1 MTDTDRTPSSPD
13 LAPSDQTSTNGA
25 PINRAPQIV
34 PVATSGELPRETS
47 VVVIGGGIV
56 GLSTALCLAERGVP
70 VTVIEK
76 GRIAAEQSSR
86 NLGWVRK
93 VMRPPVDLPM
103 AQAAERLWSQMPQRV
118 DDDCGFRQAGIT
130 YVSRTPEELAVHES
144 WLDTVKGSG
153 VDSRL
158 LTPAEIETLAPG
170 STGTWVGGISTPSD
184 GRAEPTLAN
193 SAIARAAIAKG
204 AVIVENCA
212 VRTLETSGGRVSG
225 VVTERGEVR
234 CEQVVLAG
242 GVWSRRFLA
251 NHGIQLLTLPLV
263 ASVLR
268 TEAMEGPTESAVGGA
283 DFSFRKRLDGGYTI
297 TQRGALFAPLTLDH
311 FLIGLDYLPTLIAQ
325 WRNLRVSFGKE
336 FFADL
341 ALPRRWK
348 AGQTSPFEQ
357 VRTMDPPVE
366 QGLND
371 EAMRNLIAAWPV
383 FAKARIAQQWGGM
396 IDVTP
401 DSMPVIGP
409 ARQMPGL
416 ILATGFSGHGFGT
429 GPAAGELVADL
440 VTGRTP
446 LIDPTPYRPERF
458 RPEAARA

>member
-1 MTDTDRTPSSPD
+1 M
-13 LAPSDQTSTNGA
+13 
-25 PINRAPQIV
+25 APQIA
-34 PVATSGELPRETS
+34 PVVTSPRHPPATA

-56 GLSTALCLAERGVP
+56 GLMTALALAERKVP
-70 VTVIEK
+70 VVVIEK
-76 GRIAAEQSSR
+76 GRIAGEQSSR

-103 AQAAERLWSQMPQRV
+103 AQAAERLWAEMPKRV
-118 DDDCGFRQAGIT
+118 GDDCGFRQAGIA
-130 YVSRTPEELAVHES
+130 YVSRTQEELAVHET
-144 WLDTVKGSG
+144 WLESVKGSG
-153 VDSRL
+153 VDSRIL
-158 LTPAEIETLAPG
+158 SPAEIAKLAPG
-170 STGTWVGGISTPSD
+170 SSGNWAGGILTPSD
-184 GRAEPTLAN
+184 GRAEPTLAS

-212 VRTLETSGGRVSG
+212 VRALTTSGGAVSG
-225 VVTERGEVR
+225 VVTEHGEIR
-234 CEQVVLAG
+234 CDRVVLAG

-251 NHGIQLLTLPLV
+251 NHRVRLLTLPLV

-268 TEAMEGPTESAVGGA
+268 TEPMEGPTDCAVGGA

-311 FLIGLDYLPTLIAQ
+311 LLIGLRYLPTLMAQ
-325 WRNLRVSFGKE
+325 WRNLRVSFGRE
-336 FFADL
+336 FFEDL

-348 AGQTSPFEQ
+348 ADEMSPFES
-357 VRTMDPPVE
+357 VRTMDPPVN

-371 EAMRNLIAAWPV
+371 EAMRNLVAAWPV
-383 FAKARIAQQWGGM
+383 FAQAKVAQAWGGM

-409 ARQMPGL
+409 VERLPNL

-429 GPAAGELVADL
+429 GPAAGELAADL
-440 VTGRTP
+440 VMGTSP
-446 LIDPTPYRPERF
+446 IIDPAPYRLDRF
-458 RPEAARA
+458 